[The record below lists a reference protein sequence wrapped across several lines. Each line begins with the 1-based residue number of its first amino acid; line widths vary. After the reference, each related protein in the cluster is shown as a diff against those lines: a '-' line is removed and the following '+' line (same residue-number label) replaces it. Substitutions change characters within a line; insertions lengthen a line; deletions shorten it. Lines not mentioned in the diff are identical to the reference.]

1 MINQI
6 RKQNTKNDS
15 SKGQFWVYNS
25 KRKSRM
31 TDQFWN
37 LEKDCLNI
45 NVYLSKKMFFV
56 IKYFQKL
63 LYSNNLYQS
72 SLNLLVTGYL

>member
-1 MINQI
+1 
-6 RKQNTKNDS
+6 
-15 SKGQFWVYNS
+15 
-25 KRKSRM
+25 M